1 MIDDRC
7 KQSILSFGNF
17 NHHYTVREGK
27 MNNQSGMV
35 F

>member
-1 MIDDRC
+1 MIDDQY
-7 KQSILSFGNF
+7 KQSLLSFANF
-17 NHHYTVREGK
+17 NHHYTVRERK